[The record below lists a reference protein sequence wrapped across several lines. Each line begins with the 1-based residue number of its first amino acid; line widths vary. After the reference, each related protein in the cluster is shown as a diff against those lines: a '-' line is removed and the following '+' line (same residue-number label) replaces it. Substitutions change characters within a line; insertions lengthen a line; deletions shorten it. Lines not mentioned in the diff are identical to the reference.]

1 MKRKE
6 FSMKMR
12 VLSIVAIL
20 LLFSGCAE
28 WREPPHPGNT
38 PGGLEQ
44 SASGPTTAAAP
55 SREAVRQ
62 EVEAVLRENPQMLL
76 DVLSEHKIEL
86 FDIVN
91 AGVKAK
97 REQAENKQLEISLA
111 NPKQPAINPERPHI
125 GSKDAPVVV
134 VEYSDFLCP
143 FCSRGAQT
151 LQRFQ
156 QEHPDELVVYFKHMP
171 LHENS
176 MPPAIYFEALG
187 KQNPE
192 LAWKFYDLAFQHAQ
206 DIAKGGE
213 AYVKTLASQIP
224 GVNMVRLEKDVQSE
238 EILNAI
244 SQDTEE
250 AGKFGIQGTPHF
262 LVGGV
267 DIAGAQPLSQ
277 FDKVLQLVTAKKA
290 EK

>member
-1 MKRKE
+1 
-6 FSMKMR
+6 MKMR

-28 WREPPHPGNT
+28 WREPPHPAQA
-38 PGGLEQ
+38 PGAQKQ
-44 SASGPTTAAAP
+44 SVAGSSVPAAP

-97 REQAENKQLEISLA
+97 REQAENKQLQESLA
-111 NPKQPAINPERPHI
+111 NPKDPAIDPDRPRI
-125 GSKDAPVVV
+125 GSTDAPVVV

-143 FCSRGAQT
+143 FCGRGAQT
-151 LQRFQ
+151 LRQLQ
-156 QEHPDELVVYFKHMP
+156 KEHPEDLVIYFKHLP

-176 MPPAIYFEALG
+176 MAPAIYFEALG
-187 KQNPE
+187 KQSSQ

-213 AYVKTLASQIP
+213 AYVKKLASQIP
-224 GVNMVRLEKDVQSE
+224 GVNMAQLQKDVQSE
-238 EILNAI
+238 EILNVI
-244 SQDTEE
+244 SADTEE
-250 AGKFGIQGTPHF
+250 AGQFGIQGTPHF
-262 LVGGV
+262 LLNGV

-277 FDKVLQLVTAKKA
+277 FDKVFQLVITPKES